1 MKKFM
6 ALVLVGLLAV
16 CGCTPKTV
24 ISKTYNFDQM
34 NRIGVMGFSNTWPA
48 MQGVENLFAKYLIEA
63 GFKVVERAQ
72 LESVL
77 KEHNISVSGYLSPET
92 TREIGKILGVD
103 VLLIG
108 EVSSYTPARTE
119 LTMTATRRTESRP
132 IYTQDVMKLP
142 DGTYVGY
149 TRNVGTQYSHSTD
162 VRPTEYTI
170 NARVGIIAK
179 LVDVETAEIVWI
191 GSDEDSA
198 SSALD
203 AADYIARGLVKSF
216 TKELAKLQEQQAKL

>member
-1 MKKFM
+1 MRKFVLL
-6 ALVLVGLLAV
+6 ALVCLLSFW
-16 CGCTPKTV
+16 GCTPKTV
-24 ISKTYNFDQM
+24 ISQTYDFDQM
-34 NRIGVMGFSNTWPA
+34 NRIGVMGFSNSWPA
-48 MQGVENLFAKYLIEA
+48 MQGAENLFAKYLIDA
-63 GFKVVERAQ
+63 GYKVVERAQ

-77 KEHNISVSGYLSPET
+77 KEHNIAVSGYLSPET
-92 TREIGKILGVD
+92 TREIGRILGVD

-132 IYTQDVMKLP
+132 VYTQDVMQMP

-149 TRNVGTQYSHSTD
+149 SRKVGTQYSHSTD
-162 VRPTEYTI
+162 VRPTQYTI
-170 NARVGIIAK
+170 NAQVGIIAK

-191 GSDEDSA
+191 GSDEASS

-203 AADYIARGLVKSF
+203 AADYIARALVKSF
-216 TKELAKLQEQQAKL
+216 TKELAKLQEKK

>member
-1 MKKFM
+1 MRKFLIL
-6 ALVLVGLLAV
+6 ALATCLIA

-24 ISKTYNFDQM
+24 SSKTYGRNQM
-34 NRIGVMGFSNTWPA
+34 DRIGVMAFTNARPA
-48 MQGVENLFAKYLIEA
+48 LQGVENLFAKYLISA

-108 EVSSYTPARTE
+108 EVSSYSPARTE
-119 LTMTATRRTESRP
+119 VTLTSTRRTESRP
-132 IYTQDVMKLP
+132 VYKQDVMQLP

-149 TRNVGTQYSHSTD
+149 TRNVGTQYTHSAE

-191 GSDEDSA
+191 GSADETS

-216 TKELAKLQEQQAKL
+216 SKELAKIQESK

>member
-1 MKKFM
+1 MKKILCL
-6 ALVLVGLLAV
+6 ALCALLPLG
-16 CGCTPKTV
+16 GCTPKSV

-34 NRIGVMGFSNTWPA
+34 NRIGVMGFSNSWPA

-77 KEHNISVSGYLSPET
+77 QEHNISVSGYLSPQT
-92 TREIGKILGVD
+92 TREIGRILGVD

-119 LTMTATRRTESRP
+119 LTLTTTRRTEARP
-132 IYTQDVMKLP
+132 VYTQDVMKLP

-170 NARVGIIAK
+170 NAQVGIIAK
-179 LVDVETAEIVWI
+179 LVDVETAEIIWI
-191 GSDEDSA
+191 GSADESG

-216 TKELAKLQEQQAKL
+216 TKELAKLQEQK

>member
-1 MKKFM
+1 MKKFISL
-6 ALVLVGLLAV
+6 ALLCCLFAW
-16 CGCTPKTV
+16 GCTPKTV
-24 ISKTYNFDQM
+24 ISKSYDFDQM
-34 NRIGVMGFSNTWPA
+34 DRIGVMAFSNTWPA
-48 MQGVENLFAKYLIEA
+48 MQGVENLFAKYLINA

-77 KEHNISVSGYLSPET
+77 REHNISVSGYLSPET
-92 TREIGKILGVD
+92 TREIGRILGVD

-119 LTMTATRRTESRP
+119 LTMTATRRSEARP
-132 IYTQDVMKLP
+132 VYTQDVMQLP

-191 GSDEDSA
+191 GSSDESS

-216 TKELAKLQEQQAKL
+216 TKELAKRREGK

>member
-1 MKKFM
+1 MKKILGL
-6 ALVLVGLLAV
+6 ALIACLLAA
-16 CGCTPKTV
+16 GCMPKTV
-24 ISKTYNFDQM
+24 ISKTYDFNRMD
-34 NRIGVMGFSNTWPA
+34 RIGVMSFTNSWAA
-48 MQGVENLFAKYLIEA
+48 MQGVENLFAKYLISS

-108 EVSSYTPARTE
+108 EVSSYVPARTE
-119 LTMTATRRTESRP
+119 LTLTSTRRTESRP
-132 IYTQDVMKLP
+132 VYTQDVMQLP

-149 TRNVGTQYSHSTD
+149 TRNVGAEYTHTTE

-191 GSDEDSA
+191 GSSDASSA
-198 SSALD
+198 SALD
-203 AADYIARGLVKSF
+203 AADTVARRLVKSF
-216 TKELAKLQEQQAKL
+216 TKELTKLQEE

>member
-1 MKKFM
+1 MRKFLIL
-6 ALVLVGLLAV
+6 ALATCLIA

-24 ISKTYNFDQM
+24 ISTTYDFNQM
-34 NRIGVMGFSNTWPA
+34 DRIGVMAFTNARPA
-48 MQGVENLFAKYLIEA
+48 LQGVENLFAKYLISA

-108 EVSSYTPARTE
+108 EVSSYSPARTE
-119 LTMTATRRTESRP
+119 LTLTSTRRTESRP
-132 IYTQDVMKLP
+132 VYKQDVMQLP

-149 TRNVGTQYSHSTD
+149 TRNVGTQYTHSAE

-191 GSDEDSA
+191 GSADETG

-216 TKELAKLQEQQAKL
+216 SKELAKIQEAK